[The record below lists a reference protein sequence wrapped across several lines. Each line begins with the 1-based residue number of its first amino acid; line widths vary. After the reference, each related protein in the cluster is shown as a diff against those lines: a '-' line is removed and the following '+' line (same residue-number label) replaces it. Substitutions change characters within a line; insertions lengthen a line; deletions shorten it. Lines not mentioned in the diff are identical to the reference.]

1 MSYELLNTSWQF
13 MNVRPVE
20 VAVRDSFFQN
30 EYVGV
35 EKQFKFLELQNEYG
49 FVKEENATNF
59 NETQRLFF

>member
-1 MSYELLNTSWQF
+1 

-59 NETQRLFF
+59 NETPQRLFF